1 MEDLRLF
8 KKLFFFFPG
17 KKELLKR
24 LDIYFLSESEACE
37 GGNEI
42 INVLG

>member
-8 KKLFFFFPG
+8 KKLAFFPDRRR
-17 KKELLKR
+17 KR
-24 LDIYFLSESEACE
+24 LDISFLSESEACE

-42 INVLG
+42 RPRIDK